1 MAPQRFSATQE
12 DLERILRLFH
22 KMLTHGLPMA
32 GPDTKGVTGVT
43 LFQQEDYNLKLPR
56 FLKKLWQLGIKGTVS
71 VQNEKRV

>member
-1 MAPQRFSATQE
+1 
-12 DLERILRLFH
+12 
-22 KMLTHGLPMA
+22 MLTHGLPMA

-56 FLKKLWQLGIKGTVS
+56 FLKKLWQLGIKGMVS